1 MWQTCSHSV
10 SSSTFSADEAPATAM
25 GADDQCLSPCLPLHL
40 TLAGTVPALAAG
52 EIVDEQI
59 YRKALNILA
68 NAYLVVTFGSC
79 IYIDQTCSEAK
90 SSCSDAAHESTTVHI

>member
-1 MWQTCSHSV
+1 
-10 SSSTFSADEAPATAM
+10 M

-59 YRKALNILA
+59 
-68 NAYLVVTFGSC
+68 
-79 IYIDQTCSEAK
+79 
-90 SSCSDAAHESTTVHI
+90 